1 VLIHWPTFLTVGPRY
16 TAGIT
21 RGKELTA
28 TPNSARYVFANAG
41 LPDALLDTPVPPSGM
56 RELCAQ
62 HGVDYDA
69 LMAGKLPEQL
79 TGSKPA

>member
-1 VLIHWPTFLTVGPRY
+1 MG
-16 TAGIT
+16 TAQPD
-21 RGKELTA
+21 ELTR

-41 LPDALLDTPVPPSGM
+41 LPDELLDTPVPPGGM

-69 LMAGKLPEQL
+69 LMAGKLPEQPAD
-79 TGSKPA
+79 KPT